1 MDNKFVLKC
10 ICPESTLVWILM
22 YERGLTLKSCT
33 QFWVALPTMGK
44 ISFLYFPPL
53 LEYMSNLCDI
63 FVGHRFNSNLEVN
76 PVLSGVA
83 HWTETFPLVDE
94 IPTTETVP
102 TWFFSLSFLYCHILV
117 NSYTYQNQTSSSE
130 MHLLWV
136 VFTLTRHHKA
146 AFLLFMFTAIQSSFA
161 T

>member
-10 ICPESTLVWILM
+10 ICPESTFVWILM
-22 YERGLTLKSCT
+22 YERGLTLKSSC
-33 QFWVALPTMGK
+33 
-44 ISFLYFPPL
+44 PL
-53 LEYMSNLCDI
+53 AHCGQNLILIFSSITWICLTNDI

-94 IPTTETVP
+94 IQTAETVP

-146 AFLLFMFTAIQSSFA
+146 AFMLTAIQSSFA